1 MPYVKCKENVVANA
15 FSRCPFDNV
24 ISMVRNTMMQD
35 IKKYYI
41 VNSGSM
47 NLTRTL
53 KKNIKPMKKFKN
65 IKLTP

>member
-1 MPYVKCKENVVANA
+1 MP
-15 FSRCPFDNV
+15 FSCCPFDNV
-24 ISMVRNTMMQD
+24 ISMVRNNTMMQD

-41 VNSGSM
+41 IKISGSM